1 MSIVSEEKIA
11 EVRNRIS
18 IVSVLSRHVT
28 LKKAGINFRGL
39 CPFHSEKSPS
49 FVVSE
54 AKKIYHCF
62 GCGKGGNVFTFLM
75 EVGGLSF
82 PEALRK
88 CAQEVGVVIPE
99 APLTT
104 FQKETRQTKEHF
116 YKINKYA
123 LLFFKEELQKNKK
136 ALDFFKKRGLT
147 AETLNKY
154 HLGYASSQKQLLLGF
169 LKRKGILE
177 KDAGALGLDRFRDRI
192 LFPLFDLNQ
201 RVLGFGG
208 RGLDAEAIPKY
219 LNSPE
224 SLIYKKGE
232 ALYGLSSAVS
242 AISKSGVIIVEGY
255 FDCLA
260 MHQVGLQNAVAPMG
274 TALTAHQVE
283 ILKRFTD
290 RFYIFFDHDVA
301 GEQASERS
309 LEIFLKAGIVPK
321 VIQLTVEKDPDEF
334 IQTHGK
340 QSYEFLTQKI
350 KNAVSLLE
358 FVMYRILVRCQD
370 LPLQKTKV
378 IEEMIPYLKQLPSDL
393 EREEIIKKLSD
404 QLQVEEKW
412 ILKPLKEASV
422 LHKGPASLWKQQM
435 RDEEYAFELE
445 VFEFFMIFPQW
456 IEGALKEKTLDLFID
471 LEIKELILEVAET
484 FKHKK
489 GVDFSLSVEKIN
501 NLHLKQRL
509 IQGVLEKENQNRTS
523 EEWRAMYQDCVKRL
537 HKKSLERLEKNLLS
551 QIKALEKEPGTS
563 GLQEKEKMTL
573 LEQYQKLAKQKQQYH

>member
-75 EVGGLSF
+75 EIGGLSF

-147 AETLNKY
+147 IETLNKY
-154 HLGYASSQKQLLLGF
+154 HLGYAPAQRHPLLDF

-208 RGLDAEAIPKY
+208 RGLDAEAVPKY

-232 ALYGLSSAVS
+232 ALYGLSSAIS
-242 AISKSGVIIVEGY
+242 AISKSGAIVVEGY

-260 MHQVGLQNAVAPMG
+260 MHQVGFQNAVAPMG

-290 RFYIFFDHDVA
+290 RFYIFFDHDAA

-309 LEIFLKAGIVPK
+309 LDIFLQAGIVPK
-321 VIQLTVEKDPDEF
+321 VIQLAAEKDPDEF
-334 IQTHGK
+334 IQLHGK
-340 QSYEFLTQKI
+340 QSYELLIQKI
-350 KNAVSLLE
+350 KSAVSLLE
-358 FVMYRILVRCQD
+358 FVMHRILVRCQD

-393 EREEIIKKLSD
+393 EREEMIKKLSD
-404 QLQVEEKW
+404 QLQV
-412 ILKPLKEASV
+412 
-422 LHKGPASLWKQQM
+422 
-435 RDEEYAFELE
+435 
-445 VFEFFMIFPQW
+445 
-456 IEGALKEKTLDLFID
+456 
-471 LEIKELILEVAET
+471 
-484 FKHKK
+484 
-489 GVDFSLSVEKIN
+489 
-501 NLHLKQRL
+501 
-509 IQGVLEKENQNRTS
+509 
-523 EEWRAMYQDCVKRL
+523 
-537 HKKSLERLEKNLLS
+537 
-551 QIKALEKEPGTS
+551 
-563 GLQEKEKMTL
+563 
-573 LEQYQKLAKQKQQYH
+573 